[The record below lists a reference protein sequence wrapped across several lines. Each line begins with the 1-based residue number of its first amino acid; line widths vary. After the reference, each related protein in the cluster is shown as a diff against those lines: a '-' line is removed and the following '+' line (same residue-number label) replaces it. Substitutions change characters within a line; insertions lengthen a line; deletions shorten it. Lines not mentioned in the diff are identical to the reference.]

1 MTDTEFR
8 PADPNTLYVG
18 AGVTIK
24 GTIST
29 PDLIVV
35 DGTVEGDVTARA
47 IRIGASGAVRGHIV
61 ASEAE
66 VHGLLADNVEI
77 KDLLH
82 VRTGGRIEGN
92 LNCGDVQV
100 ERGAILAGGIFTAS
114 PPAKPEP
121 ARQEIAPP
129 EPEAV
134 RPEPTSPTS
143 AKTRLFAA
151 E

>member
-1 MTDTEFR
+1 MTNTEFR
-8 PADPNTLYVG
+8 PAEPNTLYVG

-24 GTIST
+24 GTVST
-29 PDLIVV
+29 PDLLVV

-47 IRIGASGAVRGHIV
+47 IRIGASGVVRGQVV

-66 VHGLLADNVEI
+66 VHGLLADKVEI
-77 KDLLH
+77 RDLLH

-100 ERGAILAGGIFTAS
+100 DRGAVLAGGVFTAS
-114 PPAKPEP
+114 PPAQKEA

-129 EPEAV
+129 PPEDV
-134 RPEPTSPTS
+134 KQEPTPPTP